1 MKIARITV
9 DATALP
15 DRHAEIGT
23 LIEAAL
29 SGLNCDMELS
39 VEEPR
44 ARAATRQ
51 RLSLPDDQRV
61 YLSLARFI
69 EDSPLLGEQMFALDA
84 HRGLARVDL
93 VDPASN
99 AVLRS
104 RSYPYGNVA
113 DATIE
118 SEIIRLQS
126 CISTDFAPAA
136 SS

>member
-1 MKIARITV
+1 MKIYRLTA
-9 DATALP
+9 DAPALP
-15 DRHAEIGT
+15 DPHAEIGS
-23 LIEAAL
+23 LIETAL
-29 SGLNCDMELS
+29 SGLNCRIELN

-99 AVLRS
+99 TVLRS
-104 RSYPYGNVA
+104 RSYPYGNVT
-113 DATIE
+113 DATIDTE
-118 SEIIRLQS
+118 VIMLQS
-126 CISTDFAPAA
+126 RITADFAPAA
-136 SS
+136 SR